1 MPYADPCASFDSAVR
16 HLFRYLDHPQRLK
29 RNPLVR
35 HFFKNAQAT
44 PATYVGAGDRS
55 ALELIH
61 RLVRE
66 GVERCRDDDLA
77 ANHQKRATNGHTI
90 VLLNCLQGEPIKSVA
105 AKLGI
110 SPPQCYRERADLCRR
125 IAKYIQHYAGTSA
138 WDIVSVL
145 DEFRTRMYRATI
157 RFDIG
162 DFDGAVN
169 DYDDLIRSASIPGK
183 IEALCRS
190 AMAFA
195 EQGLLRQAKDASA
208 SARMLLE
215 ANRASLPPSKK
226 EVARAQIELASWRL
240 AAETLDGAV
249 CVDAIE
255 AAASRLTSV
264 HATADDATKELYAEI
279 LVNRSWTRRN
289 FGDSASGEDPYLS
302 EAAEI
307 LNRVRAP
314 MPVRSL
320 RLALI
325 LERVRNGGMTDA
337 SRWRPAR
344 LRLEALVDLSKRAR
358 ALGCLD
364 LNMSAALGFVEYGAQ
379 IGNVDLAWDSARYS
393 LSIATQHPNHSFLA
407 RIAAHIAGILIYTKH
422 WHHVRTLLGAV
433 DRKAA
438 IEVRRDI
445 VDFLEARYYLR
456 SGAYRQAWSLAT
468 APWRTEDSPLCSA
481 RMSAVAASAAD
492 ALDRHRDATNLIEEA
507 VSKLESIRS
516 VLPLR
521 DGYAT
526 AAEITGSSQFLRK
539 AEDLTRLLTT

>member
-1 MPYADPCASFDSAVR
+1 M
-16 HLFRYLDHPQRLK
+16 FRYLNNPPRLK
-29 RNPLVR
+29 QNPLVR
-35 HFFKNAQAT
+35 HFFEGTPKAPETSVQAR
-44 PATYVGAGDRS
+44 DRA

-66 GVERCRDDDLA
+66 GAERCRDDDLA
-77 ANHQKRATNGHTI
+77 ASRHKQATSGYAI
-90 VLLNCLQGEPIKSVA
+90 VLLNCLQGQPIKSVA

-125 IAKYIQHYAGTSA
+125 IAKYIQHYADTSTSG
-138 WDIVSVL
+138 IVSVL
-145 DEFRTRMYRATI
+145 DEFRSRMYRATI

-162 DFDGAVN
+162 DFDGAIH
-169 DYDDLIRSASIPGK
+169 DYDYLIRSASISGK

-195 EQGLLRQAKDASA
+195 EQGLLRQAKDASS
-208 SARMLLE
+208 SAHVLLE
-215 ANRASLPPSKK
+215 ANRALLPRSKQ
-226 EVARAQIELASWRL
+226 EVARAQIELTWWRL

-249 CVDAIE
+249 CVDTID
-255 AAASRLTSV
+255 AAASRLSPIQ
-264 HATADDATKELYAEI
+264 ATADDATKELYAEI

-289 FGDSASGEDPYLS
+289 FGDSTSGVDPYLS

-307 LNRVRAP
+307 LQGVHAP
-314 MPVRSL
+314 MPVRCL
-320 RLALI
+320 RVALI

-344 LRLEALVDLSKRAR
+344 LRLEALADLSKRAR
-358 ALGCLD
+358 ALGSLD

-393 LSIATQHPNHSFLA
+393 LSIAKQHPNRHFLA
-407 RIAAHIAGILIYTKH
+407 RIAIHIAGILIYTKR
-422 WHHVRTLLGAV
+422 WHHVKTLLGAV
-433 DRKAA
+433 DRNAVT
-438 IEVRRDI
+438 EVRRDI
-445 VDFLEARYYLR
+445 VDFLKARYYLR

-468 APWRTEDSPLCSA
+468 APWRVEDSPLCSA

-492 ALDRHRDATNLIEEA
+492 ALDRRRDATNLIEEA
-507 VSKLESIRS
+507 VSKLEGIRS

-526 AAEITGSSQFLRK
+526 AAEITGRSQFLRK
-539 AEDLTRLLTT
+539 AEELTRLLTT